1 MSPALRN
8 TIPGGALV
16 ARVIP
21 GRFTAQIDEPFV
33 VFLIG
38 LRVNRPL
45 AFRKWVPA
53 ARAMQPMLR
62 ELYDNPQKGFLGA
75 EQFFYWPGAALV
87 QYWRSFDDLE
97 RFARD
102 PNDPHFP
109 AWRRFNETIGTDGS
123 VGIWHETYA
132 VEAGQYEVI
141 YNNMALFG
149 LGKATEHVPAK
160 SRLENARRR
169 RGGGG
174 KTGPAVPTPPQ
185 PSS

>member
-1 MSPALRN
+1 M
-8 TIPGGALV
+8 

-33 VFLIG
+33 IFMIG
-38 LRVNRPL
+38 MRVNRPL
-45 AFRKWVPA
+45 AFRKWVPT
-53 ARAMQPMLR
+53 ARAMGPMLR

-102 PNDPHFP
+102 PNDPHLP
-109 AWRRFNETIGTDGS
+109 AWRRFNETVGTDGS

-132 VEAGQYEVI
+132 VEAGHHETI
-141 YNNMALFG
+141 YNNMPIFG
-149 LGKATEHVPAK
+149 LAKATQHVPARG
-160 SRLENARRR
+160 RLETARRR
-169 RGGGG
+169 MRRGENQ
-174 KTGPAVPTPPQ
+174 PAVPSPSEPPV
-185 PSS
+185 